1 MSPSHPTPEEDLA
14 LARTALAEGGLRHAV
29 RHLAG
34 ALAADPLRP
43 EFLETAE
50 ALLREAPENAAQLI
64 PLDRGGWFGEVALRA
79 WLLARTGNA
88 TEALSLLLQVASVKP
103 EVPYLSWARRWLESP
118 GFVRAVEPLSV
129 ASAAEQLL
137 REVDLSAHPALAS
150 AVLDVLS
157 RVRAVHVEA
166 PELLL
171 VHARVARGAKRFQ
184 EALDIALAYERVY
197 PNWTAAVAVANAYR
211 YLGDE
216 PAALE
221 FFRRALERDPEDLS
235 ARLDIGDSLWG
246 QNKPRE
252 ALAMYEEVLARE
264 PEHAWA
270 LPSVLL
276 LRAEVTGEK
285 ARLQEFLRFAEE
297 HPENAHAQDLKQRV
311 LAMGY
316 HPPPEGEPW
325 VDFLPEPTE
334 ATLDTARQLL
344 ALFAKGEVKP
354 SQELKLTL
362 SCLEAPSAMLSARR
376 QLATAGSGG
385 LRVTVQTIPKPD
397 PRVPRGRGFLQRLGV
412 RPSRPVLW
420 RYEGTEAHP
429 AVEPPPARVSE
440 RMGALAARA
449 FHLGRWR
456 EEAARLARELAEV
469 RPLELAATMVHP
481 PPGPADMLAW
491 KWLTAVQ
498 MAAALVLAET
508 EAGRALLHEL
518 MLGPVDWVV
527 GAAVVALTAH
537 AVEDREQ
544 AGPLFRRIL
553 EMLEQRP
560 SEGYWCLE
568 YPLVVSALRLCG
580 DEPELRDGFQRWRLR
595 LES

>member
-1 MSPSHPTPEEDLA
+1 MSPSHPTPEQELTI
-14 LARTALAEGGLRHAV
+14 ARTALARGDLHHAV

-50 ALLREAPENAAQLI
+50 TLLREAPENAAQLI
-64 PLDRGGWFGEVALRA
+64 PLDEGGWFGEVALRA

-88 TEALSLLLQVASVKP
+88 TEALTLLLRVASVKP
-103 EVPYLSWARRWLESP
+103 EVPYLAWARHWLESP
-118 GFVRAVEPLSV
+118 GFIRAVEPLSV
-129 ASAAEQLL
+129 ASAAEQLQ
-137 REVDLSAHPALAS
+137 REVDLAAHPALAD
-150 AVLDVLS
+150 AALDVLA
-157 RVRAVHVEA
+157 RVRAVHAEA

-171 VHARVARGAKRFQ
+171 VHARLARGAKRFQ

-221 FFRRALERDPEDLS
+221 SFRRALARDPEDLS

-246 QNKPRE
+246 QNRPQE

-285 ARLQEFLRFAEE
+285 ALLRDFMRFAEE
-297 HPENAHAQDLKQRV
+297 HPENARAQDLKQQV

-316 HPPPEGEPW
+316 TPPPVGEPW
-325 VDFLPEPTE
+325 VDYLPEPTE
-334 ATLDTARQLL
+334 ATLDTVRQLL
-344 ALFAKGEVKP
+344 AVFAKGEVDAR
-354 SQELKLTL
+354 QELKLTL
-362 SCLEAPSAMLSARR
+362 SCLEAPSAMLSARL
-376 QLATAGSGG
+376 QLATVGSGG
-385 LRVTVQTIPKPD
+385 LRVTVQTIPTPD
-397 PRVPRGRGFLQRLGV
+397 PRIPRGRGWLQRLGI
-412 RPSRPVLW
+412 RPPRPVLW

-440 RMGALAARA
+440 RIGALAARP

-456 EEAARLARELAEV
+456 EEAARLARELAEA

-481 PPGPADMLAW
+481 PPGPGDTLAW

-498 MAAALVLAET
+498 LAAALVLTET
-508 EAGRALLHEL
+508 EAGRALLHDIV
-518 MLGPVDWVV
+518 LGPVDWVV
-527 GAAVVALTAH
+527 GAAVVALTAY
-537 AVEDREQ
+537 AGEDREK
-544 AGPLFRRIL
+544 AGPVLREIV
-553 EMLEQRP
+553 EMLRQRP

-568 YPLVVSALRLCG
+568 YPLVVSALRMSG
-580 DEPELRDGFQRWRLR
+580 GEPEIRDWLQQWRLR